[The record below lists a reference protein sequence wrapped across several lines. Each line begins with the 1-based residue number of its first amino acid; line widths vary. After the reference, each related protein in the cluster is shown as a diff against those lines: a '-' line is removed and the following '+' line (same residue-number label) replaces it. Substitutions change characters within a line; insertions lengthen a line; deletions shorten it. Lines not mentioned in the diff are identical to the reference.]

1 MAGIAGIEDNYGLAR
16 AAYHGDFQQPP
27 PYLPGGITFNN
38 NPELAHLMSLLSG
51 KILPMIVG
59 HDKFLPQMSPG
70 QFISDQ
76 YVMRNYQA
84 AGQANIEYSA
94 GSAKNDLAKVFL
106 GMRALNTDAPP
117 SENNRRQADT
127 FAEIAS
133 NPVVASVLR
142 MVGGPVVEDLLYGLK
157 GDPTALAA
165 SVNRSGF
172 FRAGAGGNK
181 QMAAD
186 DLKLYTQNL
195 YNNLY
200 DPQGRRAKAADYVKN
215 YNPDADATSVED
227 YNNADLVKE
236 LKSYAKMQ
244 DKTIVSLNELTKR
257 LQTAAKTGD
266 DTTQQKIKETITEVY
281 KKFVN
286 GDEEDVNKQ
295 AAAIA
300 KFSEAVAT
308 FQQSVKSKGIA
319 GVEPILQS
327 NEVTQT
333 TALLAAEE
341 NNLRQMRGFNASQM
355 SAVRDHLFSRGMLPQ
370 AVGSLTPAA
379 RVQLIASDYQK
390 YEDKDFERIAEAQA
404 KTELEGDARYKELA
418 SGNSGEQETARNML
432 SVKTAE
438 KVKELKTVTAAAA
451 GYVANNGTDH
461 ISAAAVLRQPGAT
474 ALLAA
479 TDVRRESDILSKYP
493 PALDAIRAIY
503 ADNSRPVYDTREL
516 IKTYSVLAQGAETQ
530 MSPEAIAPFMFS
542 VQQNAKKA
550 GVGLE
555 QLLALAT
562 YNDNAGSLARL
573 SAPQK
578 LATLDQ
584 TIADINQQR
593 DEGKFSTPAPGMPS
607 LEDTAR
613 AKTDFAISGAKSRLT
628 KERGGALNVYLA
640 NERELKD
647 TNFGRAMEA
656 LREGRDTF
664 EFEDEAGKVTT
675 KNIYEEQGRNYAYLR
690 ELAPGEF
697 RARISTAASSGI
709 YTTLLQAIDPVYHRR
724 TQLEELV
731 GHYQGHVVVH
741 RPGDKKVISQELKR
755 TLTTA
760 MHDVAANRVAFTE
773 QPKAVMAAIKAQMAA
788 KYVAEGKTQAEAD
801 RAADDEFRENFGD
814 DAQAISTI
822 NKVLNSVR
830 AANPGFDF
838 NAAVLGSKADIEKAA
853 LEADKTARDNDVLS
867 RLNLQLSSAGTP
879 AARAREYLKRV
890 GETGGK
896 PTIAGVVSATAGT
909 IPDAELNS
917 PVVNEIMGVTAEDLA
932 LIEAQKADAEQKN
945 ETTKARAL
953 QALQDANSHD
963 TTVTESLL
971 HLSGLGKN
979 NPRFEKK
986 LNSILARKATPK
998 ELNAEIDKF
1007 IQTLPPGAI
1016 RDDNQKQLLYAA
1028 IRSARAQNIVGRIP
1042 VGSPADASQ
1051 EVKQEA
1057 APAANAQAT
1066 PAAPPPTS
1074 PAAGPADPSA
1084 GVSLTPA
1091 TPAATTAAAAAVSST
1106 TAGSTSTPPATTVA
1120 QNTTPAPASAATRPA
1135 PNEPIE
1141 PKEPTRIS
1149 GELTLVNLDKAIV
1162 AAVVKK
1168 LNQDEPAANYTY
1180 SSSYS

>member
-1 MAGIAGIEDNYGLAR
+1 MAGMADDHGLAR
-16 AAYHGDFQQPP
+16 AAYYGDFQQPP

-51 KILPMIVG
+51 EILPKIVG
-59 HDKFLPQMSPG
+59 HDKFLPQMLPG

-84 AGQANIEYSA
+84 AGQANIKYA
-94 GSAKNDLAKVFL
+94 ADSAKNDLAKVFL

-133 NPVVASVLR
+133 NSVVASVLR
-142 MVGGPVVEDLLYGLK
+142 MVGGPVVEDLLYGVK

-390 YEDKDFERIAEAQA
+390 YEDKDFERIAETQA
-404 KTELEGDARYKELA
+404 KTELESDAKYKQLA
-418 SGNSGEQETARNML
+418 FGSREEQETARDML
-432 SVKTAE
+432 SAKTAE

-451 GYVANNGTDH
+451 EYVATNGTDS
-461 ISAAAVLRQPGAT
+461 IPAAKVLSQPGAP

-479 TDVRRESDILSKYP
+479 AEARRESDILSKYP

-578 LATLDQ
+578 LATLTQ
-584 TIADINQQR
+584 TIADISQQR
-593 DEGKFSTPAPGMPS
+593 GKFSTPAPGMPS

-613 AKTDFAISGAKSRLT
+613 ARTDFAISGAKSRLT
-628 KERGGALNVYLA
+628 RERGGALNVYLA
-640 NERELKD
+640 NEKELKD

-664 EFEDEAGKVTT
+664 EFKDEAGKVTT

-690 ELAPGEF
+690 ELAPEEF
-697 RARISTAASSGI
+697 RAGISTAASVGI
-709 YTTLLQAIDPVYHRR
+709 YTTLLPAIDSAYHRR

-731 GHYQGHVVVH
+731 KHYRGYVVVQ
-741 RPGDKKVISQELKR
+741 KK
-755 TLTTA
+755 
-760 MHDVAANRVAFTE
+760 
-773 QPKAVMAAIKAQMAA
+773 
-788 KYVAEGKTQAEAD
+788 
-801 RAADDEFRENFGD
+801 
-814 DAQAISTI
+814 
-822 NKVLNSVR
+822 
-830 AANPGFDF
+830 
-838 NAAVLGSKADIEKAA
+838 
-853 LEADKTARDNDVLS
+853 
-867 RLNLQLSSAGTP
+867 
-879 AARAREYLKRV
+879 
-890 GETGGK
+890 
-896 PTIAGVVSATAGT
+896 
-909 IPDAELNS
+909 
-917 PVVNEIMGVTAEDLA
+917 
-932 LIEAQKADAEQKN
+932 
-945 ETTKARAL
+945 
-953 QALQDANSHD
+953 
-963 TTVTESLL
+963 
-971 HLSGLGKN
+971 
-979 NPRFEKK
+979 
-986 LNSILARKATPK
+986 
-998 ELNAEIDKF
+998 
-1007 IQTLPPGAI
+1007 
-1016 RDDNQKQLLYAA
+1016 
-1028 IRSARAQNIVGRIP
+1028 
-1042 VGSPADASQ
+1042 
-1051 EVKQEA
+1051 
-1057 APAANAQAT
+1057 
-1066 PAAPPPTS
+1066 
-1074 PAAGPADPSA
+1074 
-1084 GVSLTPA
+1084 
-1091 TPAATTAAAAAVSST
+1091 
-1106 TAGSTSTPPATTVA
+1106 
-1120 QNTTPAPASAATRPA
+1120 
-1135 PNEPIE
+1135 
-1141 PKEPTRIS
+1141 
-1149 GELTLVNLDKAIV
+1149 
-1162 AAVVKK
+1162 
-1168 LNQDEPAANYTY
+1168 
-1180 SSSYS
+1180 